1 VVALLYVFAPE
12 KTTIPTSTDSIR
24 GLKPDSPL
32 RALRLRAH
40 LGLRKLQWLWTNT
53 VTIAFRADDDH
64 VFLLAAGIAFN
75 IIIALIPTLLIL
87 LFVLGSFV
95 DADRVLE
102 QINEYAA
109 TWIVAD
115 GYRNDLVETIRT
127 QFNALIEN
135 SGVAGLIGIVGLL
148 WTGSAL
154 ATSIR
159 VAINKV
165 LRCREVRSYLIY
177 KLFDISTIA
186 VLGLLVFVSIVMGTL
201 YQFVV
206 ARSTWLV
213 EKLDLP
219 GIDGFLPELIAVV
232 VTFVL
237 FLVIFRYM
245 PYQKQE
251 RHIIWI
257 GAIAST
263 VLWELARLVFRFYL
277 GEFTTFSRI
286 YGAYAFFAS
295 AIFWLY
301 YSALVFLLG
310 AEVAYHVK
318 QSRWNARR
326 LFNRI
331 ATSEV
336 EKPNGKTIK
345 VTTEVS

>member
-1 VVALLYVFAPE
+1 MFSPVQRPGA
-12 KTTIPTSTDSIR
+12 STHQSSTR
-24 GLKPDSPL
+24 GLIPDSPPT
-32 RALRLRAH
+32 ALRQRVH
-40 LGLRKLQWLWTNT
+40 LVLRKLQWLWSNT

-95 DADRVLE
+95 DVERVLQ
-102 QINEYAA
+102 QINEYASA
-109 TWIVAD
+109 WLVSD
-115 GYRNDLVETIRT
+115 GYRDDLIQTLRT
-127 QFNALIEN
+127 QFGALVEN
-135 SGVAGLIGIVGLL
+135 RDVAALVGIIGLL

-165 LRCREVRSYLIY
+165 LRCREVRSYFIY

-186 VLGLLVFVSIVMGTL
+186 VIGLLVFVSIVMGTL
-201 YQFVV
+201 YQIVV
-206 ARSTWLV
+206 ARSSWLV
-213 EKLDLP
+213 ESLDLP
-219 GIDGFLPELIAVV
+219 GIDGFLPELIAVT
-232 VTFVL
+232 VTFLL
-237 FLVIFRYM
+237 FVVIFRYM

-257 GAIAST
+257 GAISST
-263 VLWELARLVFRFYL
+263 ILWELARLVFRFYL
-277 GEFTTFSRI
+277 GQFTTFSRV

-295 AIFWLY
+295 SVFWLY

-310 AEVAYHVK
+310 AEIAYHVK

-336 EKPNGKTIK
+336 MKENGKGVEVTAK
-345 VTTEVS
+345 VRQ

>member
-1 VVALLYVFAPE
+1 M
-12 KTTIPTSTDSIR
+12 TSE
-24 GLKPDSPL
+24 SPL
-32 RALRLRAH
+32 RFLRTRAH
-40 LGLRKLQWLWTNT
+40 LVLRRLRWLWNNT
-53 VTIAFRADDDH
+53 VTIAFRADNDH

-87 LFVLGSFV
+87 LFVLGYVFDSE
-95 DADRVLE
+95 RILQ
-102 QINEYAA
+102 QINEYIL
-109 TWIVAD
+109 TFVVAQGHRD
-115 GYRNDLVETIRT
+115 DLTETLRT
-127 QFNALIEN
+127 QIDSLIEN
-135 SGVAGLIGIVGLL
+135 RGIAGLIGIIGLL

-165 LRCREVRSYLIY
+165 LRCREARSYLIY

-186 VLGLLVFVSIVMGTL
+186 VIGLLVFVSIVMGTI
-201 YQFVV
+201 YQIVV
-206 ARSTWLV
+206 ARSEWLV
-213 EKLDLP
+213 NSLDLP
-219 GIDGFLPELIAVV
+219 GVEGFLPELVAVV
-232 VTFVL
+232 VSFVL

-245 PYQKQE
+245 PYQRQE
-251 RHIIWI
+251 RHIVWV
-257 GAIAST
+257 GAISST

-277 GEFTTFSRI
+277 LEFTTFSRI

-336 EKPNGKTIK
+336 APSNGKQIR
-345 VTTEVS
+345 VTAEVGER

>member
-1 VVALLYVFAPE
+1 MQ
-12 KTTIPTSTDSIR
+12 
-24 GLKPDSPL
+24 
-32 RALRLRAH
+32 AH
-40 LGLRKLQWLWTNT
+40 ILWRKLQWLWNNT
-53 VTIAFRADDDH
+53 VTIAFRADSDH

-87 LFVLGSFV
+87 LFVLGQFLDSE
-95 DADRVLE
+95 RVLR
-102 QINEYAA
+102 QINEYV
-109 TWIVAD
+109 TTLVVTE
-115 GYRNDLVETIRT
+115 GYRDDLTRTLRT
-127 QFNALIEN
+127 QINALIEN
-135 SGVAGLIGIVGLL
+135 RGLAGIIGIIGLL

-186 VLGLLVFVSIVMGTL
+186 IIGLLVFVSIVMGTL

-206 ARSTWLV
+206 SHSARLV
-213 EKLDLP
+213 EMFDLP
-219 GIDGFLPELIAVV
+219 GVEGFLPELIAII
-232 VTFVL
+232 VTFTL

-257 GAIAST
+257 GAVSST
-263 VLWELARLVFRFYL
+263 ILWELARLIFRYYL
-277 GEFTTFSRI
+277 LEFTTFSRV

-331 ATSEV
+331 ATSQVARTNGRDVGV
-336 EKPNGKTIK
+336 ETKTAR
-345 VTTEVS
+345 

>member
-1 VVALLYVFAPE
+1 MSSH
-12 KTTIPTSTDSIR
+12 T
-24 GLKPDSPL
+24 PL
-32 RALRLRAH
+32 TVLRTRAH
-40 LGLRKLQWLWTNT
+40 LMLRRLQWLWRNT
-53 VTIAFRADDDH
+53 VTIGFRADEDH

-75 IIIALIPTLLIL
+75 IIIAMIPTLLIL
-87 LFVLGSFV
+87 LFVLGYVFDSE
-95 DADRVLE
+95 RILQ
-102 QINEYAA
+102 QINEY
-109 TWIVAD
+109 IRNFVVAE
-115 GYRNDLVETIRT
+115 GYRDDLIVTLRA
-127 QFNALIEN
+127 QIESLVAN
-135 SGVAGLIGIVGLL
+135 RGLAGLIGIVGLL

-159 VAINKV
+159 VSINKV

-186 VLGLLVFVSIVMGTL
+186 VIGLLVFVSIVMGTL
-201 YQFVV
+201 YQIVV
-206 ARSTWLV
+206 SRSSWLV
-213 EKLDLP
+213 TSLDLP
-219 GIDGFLPELIAVV
+219 GVEGFLPELVAVV
-232 VTFVL
+232 VSFVL

-257 GAIAST
+257 GAISST

-331 ATSEV
+331 ATSKVVESDGAAIRVTAEV
-336 EKPNGKTIK
+336 GEG
-345 VTTEVS
+345 

>member
-1 VVALLYVFAPE
+1 V
-12 KTTIPTSTDSIR
+12 
-24 GLKPDSPL
+24 
-32 RALRLRAH
+32 
-40 LGLRKLQWLWTNT
+40 LRKLQWLWRTS
-53 VTIAFRADDDH
+53 VRIGFRADDDH

-87 LFVLGSFV
+87 LFVLGYIV
-95 DADRVLE
+95 DSERILQ

-109 TWIVAD
+109 TWVVAQ
-115 GYRNDLVETIRT
+115 GYRDDLIRT
-127 QFNALIEN
+127 LRTQLESVVANRGIA
-135 SGVAGLIGIVGLL
+135 GVIGIVGLL

-165 LRCREVRSYLIY
+165 MRCREVRSYLIY

-186 VLGLLVFVSIVMGTL
+186 VIGLLVFVSIVMGTI
-201 YQFVV
+201 YQFIV
-206 ARSTWLV
+206 ARGGWLV
-213 EKLDLP
+213 ESLDLP
-219 GIDGFLPELIAVV
+219 GIEGFLPELIAIA

-251 RHIIWI
+251 WHIIWI
-257 GAIAST
+257 GAISST
-263 VLWELARLVFRFYL
+263 VLWELARLVFRLYL
-277 GEFTTFSRI
+277 IEFTTFSRI

-295 AIFWLY
+295 AVFWLY

-331 ATSEV
+331 ATSELAKTNGQAAV
-336 EKPNGKTIK
+336 EMT
-345 VTTEVS
+345 VE

>member
-1 VVALLYVFAPE
+1 MSRSYPVTIKLRLTPE
-12 KTTIPTSTDSIR
+12 
-24 GLKPDSPL
+24 SPL
-32 RALRLRAH
+32 QTLRLRAH
-40 LGLRKLQWLWTNT
+40 MGLRWLQWLWNNT
-53 VTIAFRADDDH
+53 VTIAFRSDEDH

-87 LFVLGSFV
+87 LFVLGYVFDSE
-95 DADRVLE
+95 RILQ
-102 QINEYAA
+102 QINEYV
-109 TWIVAD
+109 TTFVVAQ
-115 GYRNDLVETIRT
+115 GYRDDLIQTLRT
-127 QFNALIEN
+127 QIDALIEN
-135 SGVAGLIGIVGLL
+135 RGVAGVVGIIGLL

-159 VAINKV
+159 VSINKV

-186 VLGLLVFVSIVMGTL
+186 VIGLLVFGSILMGTI
-201 YQFVV
+201 YQIVV
-206 ARSTWLV
+206 SRSGRLTEWLDIPGV
-213 EKLDLP
+213 E
-219 GIDGFLPELIAVV
+219 GFLPELIAIVG
-232 VTFVL
+232 TFGL

-251 RHIIWI
+251 WHIIWI

-263 VLWELARLVFRFYL
+263 VLWELARLIFRFYL
-277 GEFTTFSRI
+277 LEFTTFSRI

-331 ATSEV
+331 ATSDIV
-336 EKPNGKTIK
+336 PSNGKRIRVTAK
-345 VTTEVS
+345 VRER